1 MPRVAAELWSIRP
14 IAGLVAVALLPA
26 IAGDAYAAS
35 ELRGL
40 DLRLNPADVRPA
52 APPPYR
58 SVAKADSDVQA
69 ETDSVAMLD
78 QGPITKAPNRRK
90 AGTSSLESLA
100 GDEDLLKELLENKT
114 IPLFR
119 LTVEAPL
126 P

>member
-1 MPRVAAELWSIRP
+1 MRR
-14 IAGLVAVALLPA
+14 IAGMVAIALLPA

-35 ELRGL
+35 ELQGL
-40 DLRLNPADVRPA
+40 DLRLNPGDVRPA

-58 SVAKADSDVQA
+58 SVAKAEPEAQP

-78 QGPITKAPNRRK
+78 QGPITRAPNRRK
-90 AGTSSLESLA
+90 AGTTSLESLT

>member
-1 MPRVAAELWSIRP
+1 MPRVAAELWSIRRL
-14 IAGLVAVALLPA
+14 AGLIAVAMLPVVA
-26 IAGDAYAAS
+26 EDAYAAS
-35 ELRGL
+35 ELQSL

-52 APPPYR
+52 APAPYR
-58 SVAKADSDVQA
+58 SVAKAEPDAQP

-78 QGPITKAPNRRK
+78 QGPITRAPNRRK
-90 AGTSSLESLA
+90 AGTSSLDSLT